1 MDWEEELKQA
11 LKRKE
16 PSADFAVR
24 VVRAAAEGRGVL
36 EIRQPVRV
44 LPRWLPVAAAVLV
57 IAGGGAAYREHQGRV
72 AKEQVM
78 TAMRITAGKLNR
90 IQAHVREAKP

>member
-1 MDWEEELKQA
+1 MDWEEELRQA

-16 PSADFAVR
+16 PSADFALR
-24 VVRAAAEGRGVL
+24 VLAAAEERGVV
-36 EIRQPVRV
+36 EIRDPVRV
-44 LPRWLPVAAAVLV
+44 LPRWLPMAAAVLV
-57 IAGGGAAYREHQGRV
+57 IVGGGAAYREHQGRV

-90 IQAHVREAKP
+90 IQTHVREAKP

>member
-16 PSADFAVR
+16 PSPDFAGR
-24 VVRAAAEGRGVL
+24 VVQAVAAGRVVV
-36 EIRQPVRV
+36 EIRRPSHVV
-44 LPRWLPVAAAVLV
+44 PRWLPVAAAVLV
-57 IAGGGAAYREHQGRV
+57 IAGGGAAYREYQGRV

-90 IQAHVREAKP
+90 IQTRVREAKP

>member
-16 PSADFAVR
+16 PSPDFAAR
-24 VVRAAAEGRGVL
+24 VVGAAAAGRGVV
-36 EIRQPVRV
+36 EIRRPAGVA
-44 LPRWLPVAAAVLV
+44 PRWLPVAAAVLV
-57 IAGGGAAYREHQGRV
+57 IAGGGVAYREHQGRV

-90 IQAHVREAKP
+90 IQAHVREARP